1 MAIKMLSKYFEAIDY
16 ETELFLELNNLES
29 VVEIMQ
35 EEIKEW
41 EGLGNDRE
49 IIEGEKVEIN

>member
-16 ETELFLELNNLES
+16 ETELFLELNNLEA

-35 EEIKEW
+35 EEINEG
-41 EGLGNDRE
+41 EGLGNHFE
-49 IIEGEKVEIN
+49 MSEGEKTELN